1 MNPEDFSNSPSGK
14 TIQTRQGY
22 WAYVPNT
29 LPPPI
34 EYNGTVVQ
42 LISEAERALGEL
54 SGAGSLLP
62 NPNILISPYI
72 RREAV
77 SSSRIEGTQ
86 ASLSDLFFFEAS
98 GAEESPRSDVQ
109 EVQNY
114 VRAIDYGLER
124 LKELPL
130 SIPLL
135 CEIHGILFKGLKGED
150 NPPGEVRRRQNWIG
164 PPGRSLYEA
173 TFVPPPVE
181 ELKPVLDALDQY
193 LQSRPITASGG
204 IAPQRLRRDPAQ
216 GGEGALTEPSLIQCA
231 LVHYQFEVAH
241 PFTDGNGRIGRLLVT
256 FFLREKGLL
265 GQPILYLSEFFD
277 KYKDEYYQKL
287 LGVSQKGAW
296 PGWFEFFLR
305 GVAHQA
311 RAALA
316 DARKIIELH
325 AEYQTGLG
333 RTKKIPGAAQ
343 RLIEEIF
350 FNPVISVAG
359 LSRKWSLPFNSVKK
373 GVQRLVEI
381 GILKESTGKKRDR
394 LFVAP
399 KLMKLLTSQET

>member
-1 MNPEDFSNSPSGK
+1 MNPQDFNNSPSGK

-34 EYNGTVVQ
+34 EYDGAVVQ

-62 NPNILISPYI
+62 NPNILISPYV

-98 GAEESPRSDVQ
+98 GAEESTRSDVQ

-150 NPPGEVRRRQNWIG
+150 DLPGEVRRRQNWIG

-193 LQSRPITASGG
+193 LKSKPV
-204 IAPQRLRRDPAQ
+204 
-216 GGEGALTEPSLIQCA
+216 EPLLIQCA
-231 LVHYQFEVAH
+231 LVHYQFEVVH

-277 KYKDEYYQKL
+277 KFKDDYYQKL

-296 PGWFEFFLR
+296 PGWLEFFLR

-316 DARKIIELH
+316 DARKIILLH

-343 RLIEEIF
+343 RLIEEVF

-359 LSRKWSLPFNSVKK
+359 LSRKWNLPFNSVKK

-381 GILKESTGKKRDR
+381 GILRETTGKKRDR

-399 KLMKLLTSQET
+399 KLMKLLTSQES

>member
-1 MNPEDFSNSPSGK
+1 MDPQDFNNSPSGK
-14 TIQTRQGY
+14 TIQSRQGY

-29 LPPPI
+29 LPPPV
-34 EYNGTVVQ
+34 EYNSAVVQ
-42 LISEAERALGEL
+42 LVSEAERALGEL

-62 NPNILISPYI
+62 NPSILISPYI

-150 NPPGEVRRRQNWIG
+150 NPPGEVRKRQNWIG

-193 LQSRPITASGG
+193 LTSKP
-204 IAPQRLRRDPAQ
+204 
-216 GGEGALTEPSLIQCA
+216 EEPLLIQCA
-231 LVHYQFEVAH
+231 LVHYQFEVIH

-277 KYKDEYYQKL
+277 KFKDEYYQKL
-287 LGVSQKGAW
+287 LGASQKGAW

-316 DARKIIELH
+316 DARRIIELH

-333 RTKKIPGAAQ
+333 QTKKIPGAAQ

-359 LSRKWSLPFNSVKK
+359 LSRKWNLPFNSVKK

-381 GILKESTGKKRDR
+381 GILKETTGKKRDR